1 MSRAGTRLAWDRVP
15 VPIRLAVEAELGCR
29 VVRHENVHGGFT
41 PGPAGPLELADGR
54 RVFAKACGEALSAP
68 ATAMHRREAAVLPR
82 LDIDVPA
89 PDFVTAVDLDGWIV
103 LVTEL
108 VDGHSPTA
116 PTTPGDV
123 DAVFDLITALV
134 ELGERPGWRTVLD
147 PVGTDP
153 AERDARWAWAKVVD
167 DGTADRL
174 PDWPRRHLD
183 RLVQLERG
191 WLEATV
197 GGHLLHRDLRLDNVV
212 TAPDGRAIAVDWAH
226 ASLGA
231 AWVDLVG
238 LLPSLELDG
247 GPRPEDVFTE
257 HPVGRAADPDRV
269 DVYLAAIAGYF
280 MRSSLLPPPPG
291 VAGLREFQRA
301 QGDITCRWLASR
313 VGW

>member
-1 MSRAGTRLAWDRVP
+1 MSRAGQRLAWDAVP
-15 VPIRLAVEAELGCR
+15 LAVHRAVEAALGSEI
-29 VVRHENVHGGFT
+29 VRHDNVTGGFT

-54 RVFAKACGEALSAP
+54 RFFVKACGDEMSA
-68 ATAMHRREAAVLPR
+68 AVTAMHRREAEVLPQ
-82 LDIDVPA
+82 LDGDVTAPGFVTSIDV
-89 PDFVTAVDLDGWIV
+89 DGWIV
-103 LVTEL
+103 VVTEL
-108 VDGHSPTA
+108 IDGVSPTA
-116 PTTPGDV
+116 PATTSDV
-123 DAVFDLITALV
+123 EAVFDLITDLVAL
-134 ELGERPGWRTVLD
+134 GQRPEWQAVLD

-153 AERDARWAWAKVVD
+153 TERDARWAWAKVID
-167 DGTADRL
+167 DRMVEGL
-174 PDWPRRHLD
+174 PGWPRRHLD
-183 RLVQLERG
+183 RLVELERD
-191 WLEATV
+191 WLAATA

-212 TAPDGRAIAVDWAH
+212 IGPDGRAIAVDWAH

-247 GPRPEDVFTE
+247 GPRPEDVFSD